1 MSRMA
6 PLTRPP
12 TATSANGTR
21 NHVGS
26 SVVSAPIGS
35 AAMAAERSG
44 SLAQSRTPYETRTTT
59 GRLPPS
65 VGQNTTPGVRTVR
78 GR

>member
-1 MSRMA
+1 MSSTA

-12 TATSANGTR
+12 IATSAKGTR
-21 NHVGS
+21 NQVGRI
-26 SVVSAPIGS
+26 VVSAPIGS
-35 AAMAAERSG
+35 SATACE
-44 SLAQSRTPYETRTTT
+44 SLSSEAHSSTPYATRITT

-65 VGQNTTPGVRTVR
+65 VGQPTTPRVDAVR